1 MSDERGAMTN
11 SPSPATPQWRTLSDA
26 ELAAMPEAKLGGALA
41 IVFWCAAIQT
51 ACLVLT
57 IAGLIAFGSFYTIT
71 MMSQSV
77 FGSSISATVTRLSL
91 GPQILM
97 MLWAIVFAAM
107 TMARSPSTPKVAS
120 ILIAIWALAAI
131 AAQIAIR
138 AVIAQGTFDP
148 GSQATLVPY
157 ILFDIILASAFWGY
171 MHEGRRP
178 NAYFLKRVRS

>member
-1 MSDERGAMTN
+1 MLSLQRCRKRN
-11 SPSPATPQWRTLSDA
+11 S
-26 ELAAMPEAKLGGALA
+26 AARW
-41 IVFWCAAIQT
+41 IIFWCAAILT

-57 IAGLIAFGSFYTIT
+57 IAWLIAFGSFYTIT
-71 MMSQSV
+71 MMSQSI
-77 FGSSISATVTRLSL
+77 FGSSMSATVTRLSL

-97 MLWAIVFAAM
+97 MVWAVAFAAM

-131 AAQIAIR
+131 ASQIAVR
-138 AVIAQGTFDP
+138 MVIAQGTFDP

-157 ILFDIILASAFWGY
+157 VLFDIVIASAFWGY

-178 NAYFLKRVRS
+178 NVYFRKRMRS